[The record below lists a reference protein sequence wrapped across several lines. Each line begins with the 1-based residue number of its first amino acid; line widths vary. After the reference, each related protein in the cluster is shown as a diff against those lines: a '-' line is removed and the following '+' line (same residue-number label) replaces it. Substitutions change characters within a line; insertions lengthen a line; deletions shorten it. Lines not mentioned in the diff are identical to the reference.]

1 MILQNNQTDLVLVPA
16 GQLKPLDTICGFQV
30 RPGFFLDFGA
40 TVIPGGVNFTIQ
52 SHKATSCELLLFHR
66 EAEEPFAVLP
76 FPDNYRIGFCYS
88 MIVFGLDIEEFE
100 YAYRLDGPYDEKK
113 GLRFD
118 RTKILLDP
126 YARAVT
132 GQSHWGH
139 KNNPQHGYRAR
150 VVHSNFDWGQ
160 QRHTSIPMEDL
171 IIYELHVRG
180 YTKDAS
186 SGVKHPG
193 TFDGL
198 KEKIPCL
205 KGLGVN
211 AVELM
216 PVFEFDEMRDARLI
230 DENLLL
236 DFWGYNP
243 VSFFAPNTS
252 YSSSKEYNREGME
265 LKSLIKELHDQNM
278 EVILDVVFN
287 HTAEGNEFGPSFS
300 FKGFDNQI
308 YYMLTP
314 DGHYYNFSGC
324 GNTLNCNH
332 PVVQN
337 MILDCLRY
345 WVIEYRVDGF
355 RFDLA
360 SILGRNE
367 DGTPLHQPP
376 LLRSLAFDSILG
388 NVKLI
393 AEAWDAGGL
402 YQVGSFPSW
411 KRWAEWNGRYRDD
424 MRRFLKGDD
433 FLSQAA
439 ARRITGSPDLY
450 DPVFRGRNAS
460 VNFLTCHDGF
470 TLYDLYSYNEKH
482 NEANGWGNTDGADDN
497 NSWNCG
503 VEGDTTDPSVL
514 ALRRKMMMNAC
525 AVLMCSR
532 GTPMFLAGDEFA
544 DTRYGNNN
552 PYCQDNLI
560 SWLDWSLLEKNRALY
575 EFFRYMIHFRKAHAC
590 IRKDL
595 EPSYLGFPSMSLHGL
610 TPWKPDLPESSHTAC
625 VLFSGYDDT
634 LHKEDLVFLAVN
646 THWCSAA
653 LTLPQLPDGY
663 TWKIAVNT
671 GDKKQQTFTD
681 SEIPAAGSSVLLG
694 ERSVIVFVGERN

>member
-198 KEKIPCL
+198 KEKIPYL

-450 DPVFRGRNAS
+450 DPIFRGRNAS

-625 VLFSGYDDT
+625 VLFSGYDDS

>member
-100 YAYRLDGPYDEKK
+100 YAYRLDGPYNEKK

-198 KEKIPCL
+198 KEKIPYL

-681 SEIPAAGSSVLLG
+681 SGSG
-694 ERSVIVFVGERN
+694 

>member
-100 YAYRLDGPYDEKK
+100 YAYRLDGPYDEKM

-118 RTKILLDP
+118 RTKVLLDP

-198 KEKIPCL
+198 KEKIPYL

>member
-113 GLRFD
+113 WLRFD

-198 KEKIPCL
+198 KEKIPYL
-205 KGLGVN
+205 KELGVN

-625 VLFSGYDDT
+625 VLFSGYDDS